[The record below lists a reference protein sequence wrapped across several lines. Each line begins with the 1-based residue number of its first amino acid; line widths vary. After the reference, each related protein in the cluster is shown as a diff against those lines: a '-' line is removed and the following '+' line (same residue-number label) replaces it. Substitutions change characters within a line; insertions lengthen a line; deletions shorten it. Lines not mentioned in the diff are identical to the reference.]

1 MTFADEIRNLMKEN
15 NLSPEE
21 ISNLARDLANEITK
35 EQEEKKKKAARFIK
49 PTKTAGTAKPV
60 DTTKTADKPK
70 FKKEIHNIGPNI
82 TVTTE
87 KRDDGTI
94 IYTYEMKD
102 LGKTFNP
109 LFSPFDSLMSWLF

>member
-35 EQEEKKKKAARFIK
+35 EQEEKKKKEKAAAQ
-49 PTKTAGTAKPV
+49 PTKTAGTVKPV
-60 DTTKTADKPK
+60 DTADKSK
-70 FKKEIHNIGPNI
+70 SKKEIHNIGPNI

-94 IYTYEMKD
+94 IYTYD

-109 LFSPFDSLMSWLF
+109 LFLPFDSLMPWLF